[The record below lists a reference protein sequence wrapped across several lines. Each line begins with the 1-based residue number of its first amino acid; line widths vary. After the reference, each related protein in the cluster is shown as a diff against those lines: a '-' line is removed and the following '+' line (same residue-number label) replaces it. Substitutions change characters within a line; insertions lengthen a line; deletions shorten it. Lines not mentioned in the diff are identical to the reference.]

1 MKKQK
6 SSNIGSFSP
15 SLEGGR
21 GEASNRKSLHTGS
34 ESPLPRR
41 GLGGGSKINVVT
53 LGCSKNLVDSEVLLN
68 QLSMDGFEVVHDS
81 NDASDIVVI
90 NTCGF
95 IHDAKEESVNTI
107 LSFVDAK
114 GRGEIEKLYV
124 MGCLSERYKAD
135 LEKEVPEV
143 DRFFGK
149 FDMRAIVSELK
160 ATYRPEYIYE
170 RKITTPSHFAYL
182 KISEGCNRV
191 CAFCAIPG
199 MTGKHKSKSMDD
211 LVKEAR
217 YLAKNGVKEILLI
230 AQDLSYYGIDLYGKG
245 MLAELIQKIAEI
257 DGIEWIR
264 LHYLYPT
271 KFPMDILPLFKSVP
285 KLCKYI
291 DIPLQHSAN
300 NVLKHMLRHVTT
312 EETEA
317 LLQKIKA
324 EVPGIAIRTTMLVG
338 HPGETEEDFEQLKSF
353 VQKHKFDRL
362 GAFTYSHEEGTYGYK
377 TYQDDVPEDVKQA
390 RADELMGLQERISAE
405 LNAAK
410 VGQFLKVIIDREDDE
425 FFVGRTEFDSPEV
438 DGEVLI
444 SKETPLKKG
453 QFCMVEIT
461 SAEEFDLYGKVTPA
475 FMLMR

>member
-1 MKKQK
+1 MKKQ
-6 SSNIGSFSP
+6 
-15 SLEGGR
+15 
-21 GEASNRKSLHTGS
+21 
-34 ESPLPRR
+34 
-41 GLGGGSKINVVT
+41 KINVVT

-68 QLSMDGFEVVHDS
+68 QLSMDNFEVVHDS
-81 NDASDIVVI
+81 DDVSDVVVV

-95 IHDAKEESVNTI
+95 IGDAKEESVNTI
-107 LSFVDAK
+107 LQFVNAK
-114 GRGEIEKLYV
+114 NRGDIDKLYV

-135 LEKEVPEV
+135 LKQEIPEV
-143 DRFFGK
+143 DRYFGK
-149 FDMRAIVSELK
+149 FDMKAIVTELK
-160 ATYRPEYIYE
+160 ATYRPEFIYE
-170 RKITTPSHFAYL
+170 RKITTPTHFAYL

-199 MTGKHKSKSMDD
+199 MTGKYQSKSIED
-211 LVKEAR
+211 LVREAK
-217 YLAKNGVKEILLI
+217 YLARNGVKEILLI

-291 DIPLQHSAN
+291 DIPLQHSSN

-317 LLQKIKA
+317 LLLKIKE

-338 HPGETEEDFEQLKSF
+338 HPGETEEDFEQLKDF
-353 VQKHKFDRL
+353 VKRHRFDRL
-362 GAFTYSHEEGTYGYK
+362 GAFAYSHEEGTYGYTK
-377 TYQDDVPEDVKQA
+377 YEDDVPEDLKNA
-390 RADELMGLQERISAE
+390 RVEELMAVQQIISSQ

-410 VGQFLKVIIDREDDE
+410 VGQILKVLIDREDDE
-425 FFVGRTEFDSPEV
+425 FYVGRTEFDSPEV
-438 DGEVLI
+438 DGEVFI
-444 SKETPLKKG
+444 SKENELKRGHFYK
-453 QFCMVEIT
+453 VEIT
-461 SAEEFDLYGKVTPA
+461 GAEEFDLYGRVNP
-475 FMLMR
+475 

>member
-1 MKKQK
+1 MKKQ
-6 SSNIGSFSP
+6 
-15 SLEGGR
+15 
-21 GEASNRKSLHTGS
+21 
-34 ESPLPRR
+34 
-41 GLGGGSKINVVT
+41 KINVVT

-81 NDASDIVVI
+81 NDEDSDIVVI

-107 LSFVDAK
+107 LQFVDAK
-114 GRGEIEKLYV
+114 GRGDIDKLYV
-124 MGCLSERYKAD
+124 MGCLSERYKTD

-149 FDMRAIVSELK
+149 FDMKAVVSELK
-160 ATYRPEYIYE
+160 ATYRPEFIYE

-199 MTGKHKSKSMDD
+199 MTGKHVSKSMDD
-211 LVKEAR
+211 LVKEAK
-217 YLAKNGVKEILLI
+217 YLAKSGVKEILLI

-245 MLAELIQKIAEI
+245 MLAELIQKISEI

-271 KFPMDILPLFKSVP
+271 KFPMDILPLFKTVP

-291 DIPLQHSAN
+291 DIPLQHSSN
-300 NVLKHMLRHVTT
+300 NVLKHMLRQVTT

-317 LLQKIKA
+317 LLQKIKE
-324 EVPGIAIRTTMLVG
+324 EVPGIAIRTTMLIG

-353 VQKHKFDRL
+353 ISKHRFERL
-362 GAFTYSHEEGTYGYK
+362 GAFSYSHEEGTYGYK
-377 TYQDDVPEDVKQA
+377 KYTDDIPEDVKQA
-390 RADELMGLQERISAE
+390 RVEELMGIQQIVSSQ
-405 LNAAK
+405 LNAER
-410 VGQFLKVIIDREDDE
+410 VGQTLKVIIDREDEE

-444 SKETPLKKG
+444 SKEVSLKKG
-453 QFCMVEIT
+453 QFCEVKIT
-461 SAEEFDLYGKVTPA
+461 SSEEFDLYGKVV
-475 FMLMR
+475 

>member
-1 MKKQK
+1 MSKIYSQTN
-6 SSNIGSFSP
+6 SETP
-15 SLEGGR
+15 SLGGGR
-21 GEASNRKSLHTGS
+21 GR
-34 ESPLPRR
+34 PQ
-41 GLGGGSKINVVT
+41 KINVVT

-81 NDASDIVVI
+81 NENSDIVVL

-95 IHDAKEESVNTI
+95 IGDAKEESVNTI
-107 LSFVDAK
+107 LQFVDAK
-114 GRGEIEKLYV
+114 SRGYVEKLYV

-135 LEKEVPEV
+135 LETEIPEV
-143 DRFFGK
+143 DKYFGK
-149 FDMRAIVSELK
+149 FDLKALVSELK
-160 ATYRPEYIYE
+160 ATYRPEFIYE

-199 MTGKHKSKSMDD
+199 MTGKHKSKSIED
-211 LVKEAR
+211 LIRETK

-291 DIPLQHSAN
+291 DIPLQHSSN
-300 NVLKHMLRHVTT
+300 NVLKHMLRQVTT

-317 LLQKIKA
+317 LLNKIEE

-338 HPGETEEDFEQLKSF
+338 HPGETEEDFEHLKDF
-353 VQKHKFDRL
+353 VKRHRFDRL
-362 GAFTYSHEEGTYGYK
+362 GAFAYSHEEGTYGYK
-377 TYQDDVPEDVKQA
+377 KYKDIIPEEIKQA
-390 RADELMGLQERISAE
+390 RVEELMAVQQIISSQ

-410 VGQFLKVIIDREDDE
+410 VGQTLKALIDREDEE
-425 FFVGRTEFDSPEV
+425 FYVGRTEFDSPEV
-438 DGEVLI
+438 DGEVFI
-444 SKETPLKKG
+444 SKDVKLKKG
-453 QFCMVEIT
+453 HFYRIEIT
-461 SAEEFDLYGKVTPA
+461 GAEDFDLYGRVS
-475 FMLMR
+475 L

>member
-1 MKKQK
+1 MNSLSSKDK
-6 SSNIGSFSP
+6 SQHP
-15 SLEGGR
+15 DSLPPLVEGAGGGR
-21 GEASNRKSLHTGS
+21 MQ
-34 ESPLPRR
+34 
-41 GLGGGSKINVVT
+41 KINVVT

-68 QLSMDGFEVVHDS
+68 QLSMDGFDVVHDS
-81 NDASDIVVI
+81 NDTDSDIVVI

-107 LSFVDAK
+107 LQFVDAK
-114 GRGEIEKLYV
+114 SRGEIDKLYV
-124 MGCLSERYKAD
+124 MGCLSERYKTD

-143 DRFFGK
+143 DKFFGK
-149 FDMRAIVSELK
+149 FDLKALVSELK
-160 ATYRPEYIYE
+160 ATYRPEFIYE

-199 MTGKHKSKSMDD
+199 MTGKHKSKSMED
-211 LVKEAR
+211 LVKETK
-217 YLAKNGVKEILLI
+217 YLSKKGVREILLI

-245 MLAELIQKIAEI
+245 MLAELIQKIAQI

-271 KFPMDILPLFKSVP
+271 KFPMDILPLFKTVP

-300 NVLKHMLRHVTT
+300 NVLKQMLRHVTT

-317 LLQKIKA
+317 LLQKIKE
-324 EVPGIAIRTTMLVG
+324 EVPGIAIRTTMLIG

-353 VQKHKFDRL
+353 VSKHRFDRL
-362 GAFTYSHEEGTYGYK
+362 GAFIYSHEEGTYGYQK
-377 TYQDDVPEDVKQA
+377 YTDDIPEEVKQA
-390 RADELMGLQERISAE
+390 RQEDLMGIQQIISSQ

-410 VGQFLKVIIDREDDE
+410 VGQTLKVIIDREDDE

-444 SKETPLKKG
+444 SKEIQLKKG
-453 QFCMVEIT
+453 QFCQVEIT
-461 SAEEFDLYGKVTPA
+461 GSEEFDLYGKV
-475 FMLMR
+475 L

>member
-1 MKKQK
+1 M
-6 SSNIGSFSP
+6 
-15 SLEGGR
+15 
-21 GEASNRKSLHTGS
+21 GEASGA
-34 ESPLPRR
+34 
-41 GLGGGSKINVVT
+41 GGGSRKINVVT

-81 NDASDIVVI
+81 NDTDSEIVVI

-107 LSFVDAK
+107 MQFVGAK

-124 MGCLSERYKAD
+124 MGCLSERYKLD

-149 FDMRAIVSELK
+149 FDLKAVVSELK
-160 ATYRPEYIYE
+160 ATYRPEFIYE

-211 LVKEAR
+211 LVKEAK
-217 YLAKNGVKEILLI
+217 YLTKKGVREILLI

-245 MLAELIQKIAEI
+245 MLAELIQRIAEI
-257 DGIEWIR
+257 DGIVWIR

-271 KFPMDILPLFKSVP
+271 KFPMDILPLFISIP

-291 DIPLQHSAN
+291 DIPLQHSSN
-300 NVLKHMLRHVTT
+300 NVLKQMLRHVTT

-317 LLQKIKA
+317 LLQKIKEA
-324 EVPGIAIRTTMLVG
+324 VPGIAIRTTMLVG
-338 HPGETEEDFEQLKSF
+338 HPGETDEDFEQLKSF
-353 VQKHKFDRL
+353 IQNHQFDRL
-362 GAFTYSHEEGTYGYK
+362 GAFTYSHEEGTYGGQKYN
-377 TYQDDVPEDVKQA
+377 DDVPEEVKQA
-390 RADELMGLQERISAE
+390 RQEELMGIQQIISSQ
-405 LNAAK
+405 LNAEK
-410 VGQFLKVIIDREDDE
+410 IGQTLQVLIDREDEE
-425 FFVGRTEFDSPEV
+425 FYVGRTEFDSPEV

-444 SKETPLKKG
+444 NKEVSLKKG
-453 QFCMVEIT
+453 QFYQVEIT
-461 SAEEFDLYGKVTPA
+461 GSEEFDLYGKVANELIGFRPIST
-475 FMLMR
+475 

>member
-1 MKKQK
+1 
-6 SSNIGSFSP
+6 
-15 SLEGGR
+15 
-21 GEASNRKSLHTGS
+21 
-34 ESPLPRR
+34 
-41 GLGGGSKINVVT
+41 
-53 LGCSKNLVDSEVLLN
+53 
-68 QLSMDGFEVVHDS
+68 MDGFEVVHDS
-81 NDASDIVVI
+81 NETDSDIVVI

-107 LSFVDAK
+107 LQFVEAK
-114 GRGEIEKLYV
+114 GRGDIEKLYV
-124 MGCLSERYKAD
+124 MGCLSERYKLD

-149 FDMRAIVSELK
+149 FDMKAVVSELK
-160 ATYRPEYIYE
+160 ATYRPEFIYE

-199 MTGKHKSKSMDD
+199 MTGKHRSKSMEE
-211 LVKEAR
+211 LVKEAK

-245 MLAELIQKIAEI
+245 MLAELIQKIAEV
-257 DGIEWIR
+257 DGIRWIR

-271 KFPMDILPLFKSVP
+271 KFPMDILPLFKTVP

-291 DIPLQHSAN
+291 DIPLQHSSN
-300 NVLKHMLRHVTT
+300 NVLKHMLRQVTT

-317 LLQKIKA
+317 LLLKIKT
-324 EVPGIAIRTTMLVG
+324 EIPGIAIRTTMLVG
-338 HPGETEEDFEQLKSF
+338 HPGETEEDFEQLKNF
-353 VQKHKFDRL
+353 IQKHKFDRL
-362 GAFTYSHEEGTYGYK
+362 GAFTYSHEEGTYGYQK
-377 TYQDDVPEDVKQA
+377 YSDDIPEEVKQA
-390 RADELMGLQERISAE
+390 RADEIMAIQQGISER

-410 VGQFLKVIIDREDDE
+410 VGQTLTVIVDREDDE

-444 SKETPLKKG
+444 GKETPLKKG
-453 QFCMVEIT
+453 QFVQVEIT
-461 SAEEFDLYGKVTPA
+461 SSDEFDLYGKVASA
-475 FMLMR
+475 FSLVI

>member
-1 MKKQK
+1 MKKQ
-6 SSNIGSFSP
+6 
-15 SLEGGR
+15 
-21 GEASNRKSLHTGS
+21 
-34 ESPLPRR
+34 
-41 GLGGGSKINVVT
+41 KINVVT

-81 NDASDIVVI
+81 NENSDIVVL

-95 IHDAKEESVNTI
+95 IGDAKEESVNTI
-107 LSFVDAK
+107 LQFVDAK
-114 GRGEIEKLYV
+114 SRGDVEKLYV

-135 LEKEVPEV
+135 LETEIPEV
-143 DRFFGK
+143 DKYFGK
-149 FDMRAIVSELK
+149 FDLKALVGELK
-160 ATYRPEYIYE
+160 ATYRPEFIYE

-182 KISEGCNRV
+182 KISEGCNRI

-199 MTGKHKSKSMDD
+199 MTGKHKSRSIED
-211 LVKEAR
+211 LVRETK

-245 MLAELIQKIAEI
+245 MLAELIQKIAEV

-271 KFPMDILPLFKSVP
+271 KFPMDILPLFKSIP

-291 DIPLQHSAN
+291 DIPLQHSSN

-317 LLQKIKA
+317 LLQKIKK

-338 HPGETEEDFEQLKSF
+338 HPGETEEDFEQLKDF
-353 VQKHKFDRL
+353 VKRHRFDRL
-362 GAFTYSHEEGTYGYK
+362 GAFTYSHEEGTYGFKKYE
-377 TYQDDVPEDVKQA
+377 DNIPEEVKQA
-390 RADELMGLQERISAE
+390 RQEELMEVQQIISSQ
-405 LNAAK
+405 LNDAR
-410 VGQFLKVIIDREDDE
+410 VGQTLNVIIDREDDE
-425 FFVGRTEFDSPEV
+425 FYVGRTEYDSPEV

-444 SKETPLKKG
+444 SKDIKLKKG
-453 QFCMVEIT
+453 QFYSVEIT
-461 SAEEFDLYGKVTPA
+461 SAAEFDLYGNVI
-475 FMLMR
+475 

>member
-1 MKKQK
+1 MKKQ
-6 SSNIGSFSP
+6 
-15 SLEGGR
+15 
-21 GEASNRKSLHTGS
+21 
-34 ESPLPRR
+34 
-41 GLGGGSKINVVT
+41 KINVVT

-81 NDASDIVVI
+81 NDADSDIVVI

-107 LSFVDAK
+107 LQFVEAK
-114 GRGEIEKLYV
+114 SRGDIDKLYV
-124 MGCLSERYKAD
+124 MGCLSERYKTD

-143 DRFFGK
+143 DKFFGK
-149 FDMRAIVSELK
+149 FDLKALITELK
-160 ATYRPEYIYE
+160 ATYRPEFIYE

-199 MTGKHKSKSMDD
+199 MTGKHVSKSMDD
-211 LVKEAR
+211 LVKEAK
-217 YLAKNGVKEILLI
+217 YLAKKGVREILLI

-245 MLAELIQKIAEI
+245 MLGELIQRIAEI

-291 DIPLQHSAN
+291 DIPLQHSSN
-300 NVLKHMLRHVTT
+300 NVLKQMLRHVTT

-317 LLQKIKA
+317 LLQKIKE
-324 EVPGIAIRTTMLVG
+324 EVPEIAIRTTMLVG
-338 HPGETEEDFEQLKSF
+338 HPGETAEDFEQLKDF
-353 VQKHKFDRL
+353 VKRNRFDRL
-362 GAFTYSHEEGTYGYK
+362 GAFSYSHEEGTYGYK
-377 TYQDDVPEDVKQA
+377 KYKDDVPEEVKQA
-390 RADELMGLQERISAE
+390 RVEELMGLQQIISSQ

-410 VGQFLKVIIDREDDE
+410 VGQTLKVIIDREDDE

-444 SKETPLKKG
+444 SKDIPLKKG
-453 QFCMVEIT
+453 QFYPIEIT
-461 SAEEFDLYGKVTPA
+461 DSEEFDLYGEVQN
-475 FMLMR
+475 LSE

>member
-1 MKKQK
+1 MKKQ
-6 SSNIGSFSP
+6 
-15 SLEGGR
+15 
-21 GEASNRKSLHTGS
+21 
-34 ESPLPRR
+34 
-41 GLGGGSKINVVT
+41 KINVVT

-68 QLSMDGFEVVHDS
+68 QLSMDGFDVVHDS
-81 NDASDIVVI
+81 NDTDSEVVVI

-95 IHDAKEESVNTI
+95 INDAKEESVNTI
-107 LSFVDAK
+107 MQFVGAK
-114 GRGEIEKLYV
+114 GRGDIEKLYV
-124 MGCLSERYKAD
+124 MGCLSERYKTD

-143 DRFFGK
+143 DKFFGK
-149 FDMRAIVSELK
+149 FDMKALVTELK
-160 ATYRPEYIYE
+160 ATYRPEFIYE

-199 MTGKHKSKSMDD
+199 MTGSHRSRTMED
-211 LVKEAR
+211 LVKEAK
-217 YLAKNGVKEILLI
+217 YLAKNGVREILLI

-245 MLAELIQKIAEI
+245 MLAELIQKIAEV

-271 KFPMDILPLFKSVP
+271 KFPMDILPLFKTVD
-285 KLCKYI
+285 KLCHYI

-300 NVLKHMLRHVTT
+300 NVLKRMLRHVTT

-353 VQKHKFDRL
+353 VQKHRFDRL

-377 TYQDDVPEDVKQA
+377 KYEDDVPEEVKQA
-390 RADELMGLQERISAE
+390 RADAIMGLQQGISAQ
-405 LNAAK
+405 LNAEK
-410 VGQFLKVIIDREDDE
+410 VGKTLKVIIDREDDE

-444 SKETPLKKG
+444 GKEVTLKKG
-453 QFCMVEIT
+453 QFYQVEIT
-461 SAEEFDLYGKVTPA
+461 GAEEFDLYGKVV
-475 FMLMR
+475 